1 VESIHSAL
9 NITGNIMTNVIPLIK
24 RQPQRASNMDSGFVL
39 YFRSIVKKDWYKN
52 DIPKR
57 IIFEHCLNVAQYSL
71 YESTFHNRT
80 LTLEAGQLHTT
91 FSQLA
96 SDSGLLG
103 FYQHP
108 LVNCKNPES
117 ASKKAVERILEY
129 FTKDGCLS
137 YETFGLGKNKTT
149 VITISNW
156 SDFQSGHVPN
166 AVPKLVPNKPLTGK
180 GSYDTP
186 VPNAVPNS
194 VTENNNT
201 LSKDRVEDTCSEQSS
216 EPEKKLT
223 NIVLPLNKKDTFH
236 QVSQEDFDE
245 YLELYPAVDVMQQL
259 RLMYRW
265 FKDNPKRKKTKSGIQ
280 RFISSWLGKEQNKG
294 GSYSSKQTVD
304 HNDTSWAD
312 GFKVKL

>member
-1 VESIHSAL
+1 M
-9 NITGNIMTNVIPLIK
+9 N
-24 RQPQRASNMDSGFVL
+24 SGFVL
-39 YFRSIVKKDWYKN
+39 YFRSIVNKDWYKN

-57 IIFEHCLNVAQYSL
+57 LLFEHCLNVAQHSI

-108 LVNCKNPES
+108 LVNCKNPEA
-117 ASKKAVERILEY
+117 ASKKAVERILEF
-129 FTKDGCLS
+129 FTKDECLS
-137 YETFGLGKNKTT
+137 YKTYGLGKNKTT

-156 SDFQSGHVPN
+156 ANFQSGHVPKL
-166 AVPKLVPNKPLTGK
+166 VTKLVPKETHDDK
-180 GSYDTP
+180 GIEGCV
-186 VPNAVPNS
+186 VPNPVPNS

-201 LSKDRVEDTCSEQSS
+201 LSKDRVKDTCSEQSS
-216 EPEKKLT
+216 EPLKALT
-223 NIVLPLNKKDTFH
+223 NIVLPLNKKETFH
-236 QVSQEDFDE
+236 CVTQEDFDE
-245 YLELYPAVDVMQQL
+245 YVELYPSVDVLHQI

-265 FKDNPKRKKTKSGIQ
+265 FKDNPKRKKTKAGIN
-280 RFISSWLGKEQNKG
+280 RFISTWLGKEQNKG
-294 GSYSSKQTVD
+294 GSYKTKTLSP
-304 HNDTSWAD
+304 NDTSWAD